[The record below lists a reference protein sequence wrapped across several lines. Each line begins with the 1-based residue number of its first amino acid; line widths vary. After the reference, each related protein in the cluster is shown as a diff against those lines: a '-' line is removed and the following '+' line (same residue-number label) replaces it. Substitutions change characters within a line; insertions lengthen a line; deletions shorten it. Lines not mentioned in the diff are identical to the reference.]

1 MSNELLNAAMVQ
13 RLINEKGL
21 KQKWVLERVGLKR
34 TAGHMM
40 LREGLLP
47 KDDEVRF
54 SVLQK
59 LSTIL
64 GVEVSEM
71 LLRLPR
77 PRKSA

>member
-21 KQKWVLERVGLKR
+21 KQKWVLERIGIKR
-34 TAGHMM
+34 TAGYML